1 MPFIFLVSACAQGR
15 AAGEKPEA
23 SLKLSPEVVQG
34 AVTFEPG
41 TKDGAVVPE
50 ISAPRLRAIWVPE
63 KVDGNRLIEAH
74 REWEMQGE
82 PQLLGIPKDASH
94 AVERTQKA
102 PLVKPS
108 SVKPTSAKLPSEKSS
123 GGNHEN

>member
-1 MPFIFLVSACAQGR
+1 MPLVFLVSACAQGR
-15 AAGEKPEA
+15 AAGENQA
-23 SLKLSPEVVQG
+23 SNMKLSPEVVQG

-63 KVDGNRLIEAH
+63 KIDGNRLIEAH
-74 REWEMQGE
+74 REWEMLGE

-94 AVERTQKA
+94 AAERTPKA
-102 PLVKPS
+102 PLAKPS
-108 SVKPTSAKLPSEKSS
+108 LAKPSSEKSS
-123 GGNHEN
+123 GGTHEN